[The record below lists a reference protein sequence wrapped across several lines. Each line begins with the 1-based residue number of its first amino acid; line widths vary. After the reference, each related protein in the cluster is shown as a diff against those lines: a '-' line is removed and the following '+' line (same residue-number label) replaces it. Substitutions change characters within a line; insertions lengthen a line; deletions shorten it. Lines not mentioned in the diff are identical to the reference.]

1 MSSNPDVLAAKMRQE
16 WDHRSRKNAY
26 HYIASGRDEWPE
38 DEFFLSGERDVR
50 DWADPY
56 LSDVQFVPGDKRM
69 LEIGCGVGRMTFALA
84 KRFGTVEAID
94 ISGEM
99 IKRAK
104 ELQVRLGIGNV
115 RFQVGNG
122 KDLGAYPDESMDF
135 AFSYIVFQHIPG
147 ISIILNY
154 VREIGR
160 VLKKGGLFRFQV
172 NGYRRLELPFGYCLM
187 WGTSATNRLSKWKI
201 QTRPHLRFGKLNSW
215 RGVPIRVSEV
225 QDACAASGLSI
236 IQVTGIDTKTMW
248 VNGRKA

>member
-26 HYIASGRDEWPE
+26 RYIGSVRDE
-38 DEFFLSGERDVR
+38 DEFFLNGERDVR
-50 DWADPY
+50 DLVDLY
-56 LSDVQFVPGDKRM
+56 LSDAQFVPRDKQM

-104 ELQVRLGIGNV
+104 ELQTRLGIGNV
-115 RFQVGNG
+115 RFQVGDG
-122 KDLGAYPDESMDF
+122 KDLTVYPDESMDF
-135 AFSYIVFQHIPG
+135 AFSYIVFQHIPE

-154 VREIGR
+154 VREVGR
-160 VLKKGGLFRFQV
+160 VLKKGGLFRFQL
-172 NGYRRLELPFGYCLM
+172 NGYRRLKLPFGYCLM
-187 WGTSATNRLSKWKI
+187 WGTSATHRLRKWNI

-215 RGVPIRVSEV
+215 RGVPVRVSEL
-225 QDACAASGLSI
+225 QDICAASGLSI
-236 IQVTGIDTKTMW
+236 TQVIGIDTKSMW

>member
-1 MSSNPDVLAAKMRQE
+1 MSSSPDMLAAKMRQE
-16 WDHRSRKNAY
+16 WDRRSRKNAY
-26 HYIASGRDEWPE
+26 HYIASGRAEWPE

-50 DWADPY
+50 DFLDPY
-56 LSDVQFVPGDKRM
+56 LSDAQVVPSDKRM

-104 ELQVRLGIGNV
+104 ELQARLGIGNV
-115 RFQVGNG
+115 HFQVGNG
-122 KDLGAYPDESMDF
+122 KDLSAYPDEVMDF
-135 AFSYIVFQHIPG
+135 VFSYIVFQHIPG

-160 VLKKGGLFRFQV
+160 VLKRGGLFRFQL

-187 WGTSATNRLSKWKI
+187 WGTSARNRLGKWNI
-201 QTRPHLRFGKLNSW
+201 QSRPHLRFGKLNSW
-215 RGVPIRVSEV
+215 RGVPIRVSEM
-225 QDACAASGLSI
+225 QDACAACGLSI
-236 IQVTGIDTKTMW
+236 TQVTGIDTKSMW

>member
-1 MSSNPDVLAAKMRQE
+1 MSSNPDVPATKMQQE

-38 DEFFLSGERDVR
+38 DEFLLSGERDVR
-50 DWADPY
+50 DFLDPY
-56 LSDVQFVPGDKRM
+56 LSDARFVPRDKRM

-104 ELQVRLGIGNV
+104 ELQTRLGIGNV
-115 RFQVGNG
+115 RFQVGDG
-122 KDLGAYPDESMDF
+122 KDLTVYPDESMDF
-135 AFSYIVFQHIPG
+135 AFSYIVFQHIPE

-172 NGYRRLELPFGYCLM
+172 NGYRRLILPFGYCLM
-187 WGTSATNRLSKWKI
+187 WGWKI
-201 QTRPHLRFGKLNSW
+201 QTRPHVRFGKLNSW
-215 RGVPIRVSEV
+215 RGVPIKVSEI
-225 QDACAASGLSI
+225 QDACAAAGLSI
-236 IQVTGIDTKTMW
+236 TQVIGIDTKSMW

>member
-1 MSSNPDVLAAKMRQE
+1 MSSKPDVLAARMRQE

-26 HYIASGRDEWPE
+26 HFIASGRDEWPE

-50 DWADPY
+50 DWLDPY
-56 LSDVQFVPGDKRM
+56 LSEVQFVPRDKRM

-84 KRFGTVEAID
+84 KRFGTVDAVD

-104 ELQVRLGIGNV
+104 ELQARLGIGNV

-135 AFSYIVFQHIPG
+135 AFSYIVFQHIPE
-147 ISIILNY
+147 ISITLNY

-172 NGYRRLELPFGYCLM
+172 NGYRRLMLPFGYCLM
-187 WGTSATNRLSKWKI
+187 WGWKI
-201 QTRPHLRFGKLNSW
+201 KTRPHLRFGKLNSW
-215 RGVPIRVSEV
+215 RGVPMRVSEI
-225 QDACAASGLSI
+225 QDACAAAGLSI
-236 IQVTGIDTKTMW
+236 TQVNGIDTKSMW